1 MFEPTERL
9 WDAIEFAASQ
19 HRGQVRKGTGL
30 PYLSH
35 PLGVM
40 ELLIDAG
47 APEPVVVAG
56 VLHDVLEDT
65 DATSGD
71 LESRFGADVAKL
83 VMDLSEADKTLS
95 WEDRKR
101 HTIQDLEGVEGHVL
115 LAACA
120 DKLHNLLS
128 IQADLAVQG
137 PALWDRFKRGRSQQ
151 AWYYRELARV
161 FTRRGGEQPLFKRFA
176 ALVGE
181 VFPG

>member
-1 MFEPTERL
+1 MFQPSERL
-9 WDAIEFAASQ
+9 WDAIEYAASQ

-30 PYLSH
+30 PYLTH
-35 PLGVM
+35 PLAVM
-40 ELLIDAG
+40 QLLIGAD

-65 DATSGD
+65 DATSSD
-71 LESRFGADVAKL
+71 LEAQFGKDVTQL
-83 VMDLSEADKTLS
+83 VLALSEPDKSRS

-101 HTIQDLEGVEGHVL
+101 HTIADLESADTAVL

-120 DKLHNLLS
+120 DKLHNLQT
-128 IQADLAVQG
+128 IQADLAEQG
-137 PALWDRFKRGRSQQ
+137 EALWARFKRGRNQQ

-161 FTRRGGEQPLFKRFA
+161 FTRRGGGLRLFQRFA
-176 ALVGE
+176 DLVAQ